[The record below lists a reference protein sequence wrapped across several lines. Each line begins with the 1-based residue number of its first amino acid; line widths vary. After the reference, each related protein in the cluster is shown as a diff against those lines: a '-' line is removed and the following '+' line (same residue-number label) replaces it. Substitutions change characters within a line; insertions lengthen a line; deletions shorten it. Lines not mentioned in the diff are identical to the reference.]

1 MEIAK
6 VWRVIS
12 QRFSVSSFITFGL
25 CLVLTITILHFD
37 ARTRKIEEKSTANRF
52 LSKKSL
58 DDKAVHTP
66 TSQDPVLGPCRP
78 GGMQQDVHATPV
90 CNTMNHFHYQKCL
103 DDKDVHTPRPGPGSL
118 YTRWG
123 RTKCPRNS
131 SLVYDGVVGGTA
143 WNETGSGSNLLC
155 LPNDPIWANYTGGV
169 ASRGHIYGSEYQTS
183 NSYLKQHFS
192 FANAE
197 SLFDHNVPCAVCLTR
212 QPAVVMMLPARNEC
226 YTGWTAEYSGYLM
239 TEAYDSKGRRGYVC
253 VDYAPEADP
262 AGYRNEGGA
271 TLFFVKGICGSLPC
285 PPYVYGRELT
295 CVVCSKY

>member
-1 MEIAK
+1 MEIAQARK
-6 VWRVIS
+6 IIW

-66 TSQDPVLGPCRP
+66 TLQDPVRDPCIP
-78 GGMQQDVHATPV
+78 GGAEQTVPVIPV

-131 SLVYDGVVGGTA
+131 SLVYDGVVGGSP
-143 WNETGSGSNLLC
+143 WNETGGGSNLLC
-155 LPNDPIWANYTGGV
+155 LPNDPIWANYTGEVTDGG
-169 ASRGHIYGSEYQTS
+169 RIYGSEYEIYS
-183 NSYLKQHFS
+183 NEKKIFS
-192 FANAE
+192 FPKAE
-197 SLFDHNVPCAVCLTR
+197 SIDDHNVPCAVCLTR
-212 QPAVVMMLPARNEC
+212 QPAVVMMLPARTQC
-226 YTGWTAEYSGYLM
+226 YAGWTAEYSGYLM
-239 TEAYDSKGRRGYVC
+239 TEYYKSKGRHEYVC

-262 AGYRNEGGA
+262 AGYRDEDGA
-271 TLFFVKGICGSLPC
+271 SLYFVKGICGSLPC
-285 PPYVYGRELT
+285 PPYVYGRILT

>member
-1 MEIAK
+1 MEIAQVGK
-6 VWRVIS
+6 IIS

-52 LSKKSL
+52 LFKKSL

-66 TSQDPVLGPCRP
+66 
-78 GGMQQDVHATPV
+78 
-90 CNTMNHFHYQKCL
+90 K
-103 DDKDVHTPRPGPGSL
+103 PGPGSL

-131 SLVYDGVVGGTA
+131 SLVYDGVVGGSA
-143 WNETGSGSNLLC
+143 YNETGGGSNLLC
-155 LPNDPIWANYTGGV
+155 LPNDPIWASYTPAAEGY
-169 ASRGHIYGSEYQTS
+169 GHMYGSEYEIL
-183 NSYLKQHFS
+183 SYGKKIFS

-197 SLFDHNVPCAVCLTR
+197 SLHDHNVPCAVCLTR
-212 QPAVVMMLPARNEC
+212 QPAVVMMLPARTQC
-226 YTGWTAEYSGYLM
+226 YSGWTAEYSGYLM
-239 TEAYDSKGRRGYVC
+239 TERHSHKGRHEYVC

-262 AGYRNEGGA
+262 AGYRDENGA
-271 TLFFVKGICGSLPC
+271 LLYFVGAVCGSLPC

-295 CVVCSKY
+295 CVVCSKYS

>member
-6 VWRVIS
+6 VGRIIS

-25 CLVLTITILHFD
+25 FLVLTITILHFD
-37 ARTRKIEEKSTANRF
+37 ARTREIEEKSTANRF
-52 LSKKSL
+52 LFKKSL
-58 DDKAVHTP
+58 DDKA
-66 TSQDPVLGPCRP
+66 
-78 GGMQQDVHATPV
+78 
-90 CNTMNHFHYQKCL
+90 
-103 DDKDVHTPRPGPGSL
+103 VHTPRPGPGSL

-143 WNETGSGSNLLC
+143 HNETGGGSNLLC
-155 LPNDPIWANYTGGV
+155 LPNDPIWANYTGEV
-169 ASRGHIYGSEYQTS
+169 TSWSHIYGSEYETR
-183 NSYLKQHFS
+183 NSYAKKYFS

-212 QPAVVMMLPARNEC
+212 QPAVVMMLPARTKC
-226 YTGWTAEYSGYLM
+226 YDGWTAEYSGYLM
-239 TEAYDSKGRRGYVC
+239 TEYHNHKGRHEYVC

-262 AGYRNEGGA
+262 AGYRNENGA
-271 TLFFVKGICGSLPC
+271 LLYFVKGICGSLPC
-285 PPYVYGRELT
+285 PPYVYSRIFT